1 MRIEQIEIYG
11 FGKWI
16 DQTFMFNKTTCI
28 EIAGDNEAG
37 KSTLRQFILYVLFG
51 MKTKELERYIPKQG
65 SVIGG
70 RLTITGLSEQTVTIE
85 RVQGKQKNQAVV
97 YGSDGMKMDEVWLME
112 ALQGIDKEQ
121 FQSIYTFDA
130 HDLQQVQHID
140 GEALHDILL
149 AIGMTG
155 SNRIYYAEKNIE
167 KQTAELFKPY
177 GKKPELNQL
186 FQELS
191 VLQQKWDEAK
201 AEEAK
206 YRSYLAE
213 IENSEAKLSEWK
225 QEQKAVDDQLGMI
238 EKRLSHYPIIS
249 EYYFVTAELNRH
261 DQQITFPVDGID
273 RLNEWKETLLP
284 LQSEAQVLQN
294 SKEELENKISTTTL
308 LPSIELDEVKQGVQL
323 QQEIAEIKQ
332 NIKEKEKLHIE
343 MEKEIT
349 NKLNSLQIQ
358 LDIPQLQ
365 GMDFPFYLE
374 EAWSELGAQLDKLT
388 VEKQYVGSDLA
399 STAKLKQERQQ
410 EKARLEQSAR
420 PVRQIEQWQQEL
432 EDAEQQE
439 TYNKQQKK
447 FQQWQQAYA
456 KQHQTASIVL
466 IVGVLLAGILLV
478 TSFLN
483 GSLMVLILSVVQY
496 GAVRIYGK
504 TFRKWLQPEQSNN
517 VNWTQSDITERK
529 EALNKQQ
536 KIQEQLRKVEKDI
549 QHYQLEQLKLE
560 ERISFIEERIQ
571 QVEQKITD
579 HQEDYPFLEQ
589 VALPYWT
596 RLYQQLIL
604 QKEKL
609 EIWNDQQNELN
620 EWKEIQISKQKALQH
635 LSVKA
640 ENLSHILAN
649 EEGKQ
654 QQLREWKA
662 RLEEI
667 SFQLEAVQKRQV
679 PYQQEIAQ
687 LLDKAA
693 VDTEE
698 AFIEKGEYYAKVQHL
713 TQQSRQTYDR
723 LAVLFTNQSITEFSK
738 GSFED
743 EQVLQ
748 QQRAELIK
756 KRDALSNNMNEEQSR
771 LSDQKANVALLERN
785 EDVSV
790 LKHQI
795 ALKQEEAESIAKK
808 WSVYQLA
815 WKSLQQ
821 AKSSYSQKYMPKVF
835 NQASQYFKQL
845 TLQRYL
851 QILIEDNQ
859 RIIVEDKDG
868 YLFSIDEL
876 SQATRDQLYI
886 ALRFALSQVMS
897 ETLAMPFLI
906 DDGFVHFDNKRKKEM
921 LTLVNQISQ
930 DHQVLYF
937 TANATEKASITL

>member
-16 DQTFMFNKTTCI
+16 DQRFSFNDTAFI

-37 KSTLRQFILYVLFG
+37 KSTLRQFILYVVFG
-51 MKTKELERYIPKQG
+51 MKAKELERYMPKQG

-70 RLTITGLSEQTVTIE
+70 RLTIAGLSEQTVTIE
-85 RVQGKQKNQAVV
+85 RIQGKQKNKAVI
-97 YGSDGMKMDEVWLME
+97 YGHDGLKMDEEWLVH

-121 FQSIYTFDA
+121 FQSIYAFDA
-130 HDLQQVQHID
+130 HDLQQVQQID
-140 GEALHDILL
+140 GDALHDILL

-177 GKKPELNQL
+177 GKKPALNQL

-201 AEEAK
+201 AKEAK
-206 YRSYLAE
+206 YRQHLTE
-213 IENSEAKLSEWK
+213 IETSEAKLYQWK
-225 QEQKAVDDQLGMI
+225 QEQNLADEQLGMI
-238 EKRLSHYPIIS
+238 EKRLTHYPIIS
-249 EYYFVTAELNRH
+249 EYYFVTAELHRY
-261 DQQITFPVDGID
+261 DQQVIFPVDGLH
-273 RLNEWKETLLP
+273 RFNEWKASLLP

-294 SKEELENKISTTTL
+294 NIEELKLRISNTTL
-308 LPSIELDEVKQGVQL
+308 LPAVELEEIKQGIQL
-323 QQEIAEIKQ
+323 QQELAEIKQ
-332 NIKEKEKLHIE
+332 HIIEKEKLHVAL
-343 MEKEIT
+343 EKDIT
-349 NKLNSLQIQ
+349 NKLTSLQIQ
-358 LDIPQLQ
+358 IDIPQLQ
-365 GMDFPFYLE
+365 EIELPFYLE
-374 EAWSELGAQLDKLT
+374 EAWSDLGTQLDKLS
-388 VEKQYVGSDLA
+388 VEKQYVDSDLA
-399 STAKLKQERQQ
+399 STAKWKQERQQ
-410 EKARLEQSAR
+410 EKARLEQSALSAG
-420 PVRQIEQWQQEL
+420 QIEQWEQEVQQ
-432 EDAEQQE
+432 AEQQE
-439 TYNKQQKK
+439 THNKQQKK
-447 FQQWQQAYA
+447 FQKWQQAYA
-456 KQHQTASIVL
+456 KQHQTAGIVL
-466 IVGVLLAGILLV
+466 IAGILLAAIL
-478 TSFLN
+478 FFA
-483 GSLMVLILSVVQY
+483 SLVNSSVMVLILSVVQY

-504 TFRKWLQPEQSNN
+504 TFRKWLQPEQSHSM
-517 VNWTQSDITERK
+517 NWTQDDIVERK
-529 EALNKQQ
+529 EALNQQ
-536 KIQEQLRKVEKDI
+536 KEISELLQKVEKDI

-560 ERISFIEERIQ
+560 ERIRFIEERVQ
-571 QVEQKITD
+571 QVEQKVAD
-579 HQEDYPFLEQ
+579 HQEDYPFLKQ

-604 QKEKL
+604 QKENL
-609 EIWNDQQNELN
+609 QTWNDQQKELQ
-620 EWKEIQISKQKALQH
+620 EWKEVQKSKQEALQH
-635 LSVKA
+635 LSEKA
-640 ENLSHILAN
+640 EDFSRTLAN
-649 EEGKQ
+649 QEEKE
-654 QQLREWKA
+654 QQLREWKT

-667 SFQLEAVQKRQV
+667 SSQLEAVEKKQV
-679 PYQQEIAQ
+679 PYQQEIAH
-687 LLDKAA
+687 LLAKAG

-713 TQQSRQTYDR
+713 IQQSQQTYDR
-723 LAVLFTNQSITEFSK
+723 LKVLFTDESITYFAE

-743 EQVLQ
+743 EHVLQ

-756 KRDALSNNMNEEQSR
+756 KRDALSNSINEGQSR
-771 LSDQKANVALLERN
+771 LSDQKANVALLEQN

-790 LKHQI
+790 WKHQI
-795 ALKQEEAESIAKK
+795 ALKKEEADSIAKK

-821 AKSSYSQKYMPKVF
+821 AKLSYSQKYMPKVF
-835 NQASQYFKQL
+835 NQASIYFKQL

-859 RIIVEDKDG
+859 RIMVEDKDG
-868 YLFSIDEL
+868 YLFSVDEL

-906 DDGFVHFDNKRKKEM
+906 DDGFVHFDKKRKKEM
-921 LTLVNQISQ
+921 LALINQISQ